1 MEYIVNVET
10 NEVIIREM
18 SEDEIAQWQLD
29 QETEAKR
36 IAEEQIKA
44 DAKAAIAERLGLTG
58 DDLATLLG

>member
-44 DAKAAIAERLGLTG
+44 DAKAAIAKRLGLTG

>member
-36 IAEEQIKA
+36 IAEEKAKA
-44 DAKAAIAERLGLTG
+44 DAKAAIADRLGLTA